1 MAQLACPDHLG
12 CQDRMVKR
20 TDHMGHETQSKPT
33 SVLGGATLAAAEAND
48 LLGAIPACGNQKSP
62 MITSDPPN
70 AKLITA
76 EVQVTKDNKT
86 HQYDGPVTVG
96 VSGQRGGPIT
106 LSFELGEAKVRLTFP
121 DVWLLT
127 HLV

>member
-1 MAQLACPDHLG
+1 MA
-12 CQDRMVKR
+12 
-20 TDHMGHETQSKPT
+20 HETQSKPT
-33 SVLGGATLAAAEAND
+33 SVLRGSNTGAAEAND

-76 EVQVTKDNKT
+76 EVQVTKDKDVFRR
-86 HQYDGPVTVG
+86 DGPVTLVVRG
-96 VSGQRGGPIT
+96 EGSGGPIT
-106 LSFELGEAKVRLTFP
+106 LSFELGEAKARVTFP